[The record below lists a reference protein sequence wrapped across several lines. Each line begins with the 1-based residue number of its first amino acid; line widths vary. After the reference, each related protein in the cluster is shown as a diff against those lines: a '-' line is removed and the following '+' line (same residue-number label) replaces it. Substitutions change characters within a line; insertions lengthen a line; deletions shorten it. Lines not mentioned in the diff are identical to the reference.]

1 MLRATNLALVLYMLL
16 YSPFCGAEIG
26 GGSLRNHLNEKQ
38 SSRVETID
46 IRDAG
51 GKTRKN
57 SFELKM
63 TMPGAHSIKVC
74 GVFFLN
80 FLWKG
85 CRENTSCVHFYK
97 YASSIDLLTRR
108 GADKMLYTKA

>member
-26 GGSLRNHLNEKQ
+26 GGSLRNHLNKKQ

-74 GVFFLN
+74 GVFSL
-80 FLWKG
+80 
-85 CRENTSCVHFYK
+85 TFY
-97 YASSIDLLTRR
+97 
-108 GADKMLYTKA
+108 GKAAEKILPVYISTNMH